1 MLNNLS
7 ILRHPMFSEQ
17 LPRLSNTIRFQDS
30 YSKEWCEIKI
40 DVNQHK
46 SGFYELTYTA
56 VYSKDNE
63 DARNAHPLYQTSI
76 RYDDECLFEGL
87 YVAANP
93 ITYHIIACMMSQGKE
108 RKNYNTGV
116 RPYDAYCGELMRS
129 LVEMES

>member
-7 ILRHPMFSEQ
+7 ILRHTMFSEQ

-56 VYSKDNE
+56 SMPVGCRAPEGWRGVKDWVCFN
-63 DARNAHPLYQTSI
+63 S
-76 RYDDECLFEGL
+76 
-87 YVAANP
+87 
-93 ITYHIIACMMSQGKE
+93 
-108 RKNYNTGV
+108 
-116 RPYDAYCGELMRS
+116 
-129 LVEMES
+129 

>member
-1 MLNNLS
+1 MNIRLLFLLGLS
-7 ILRHPMFSEQ
+7 IVRHTMFSEQ

-63 DARNAHPLYQTSI
+63 DARHAHPLYQTSI
-76 RYDDECLFEGL
+76 RDDDEWLLEGL
-87 YVAANP
+87 YVAASKSNYVSYNSVYDVP
-93 ITYHIIACMMSQGKE
+93 
-108 RKNYNTGV
+108 RKRAKT
-116 RPYDAYCGELMRS
+116 L
-129 LVEMES
+129 